1 MKTKKFKM
9 MLSILAVGMLMTG
22 CGEKSGSSQSG
33 DNKETSA
40 KEMVEQAY
48 KNLKGYQS
56 YQVDTVNK
64 NNHLDIKDEKLF
76 VTPAFTGEQQIKLKF
91 KDGIFYHSIAST
103 HDQNNR
109 DDMYTVAMDYEV
121 LKRTDDEVSCT
132 YLGRENDKQAYL
144 SGYSHGKYEEYGDDK
159 YKGFDYILFLDEQI
173 LYRYEQF
180 FDYNKDVVDD
190 KIVVKVTCNDLK
202 GFLEKDIQNIKER
215 KPDYDPLIPISG
227 TGVKRSKFEVVEYD
241 FTYTM
246 DKDYNLIEIKHN
258 EKWDH
263 GDGMITFRSYEQSFK
278 NINETTVNTENIDA
292 VFNDLESGKLKTNS
306 VDGNNKVIKGD
317 VIDLNFD

>member
-1 MKTKKFKM
+1 M

-40 KEMVEQAY
+40 KEIVEQAY

-132 YLGRENDKQAYL
+132 YLRKENDKQAYL

-159 YKGFDYILFLDEQI
+159 YKGFDHILFLDEQI

-202 GFLEKDIQNIKER
+202 GMLEYDIQNIKER
-215 KPDYDPLIPISG
+215 NPNYDPMIPNW
-227 TGVKRSKFEVVEYD
+227 RHRY
-241 FTYTM
+241 
-246 DKDYNLIEIKHN
+246 
-258 EKWDH
+258 
-263 GDGMITFRSYEQSFK
+263 
-278 NINETTVNTENIDA
+278 
-292 VFNDLESGKLKTNS
+292 
-306 VDGNNKVIKGD
+306 
-317 VIDLNFD
+317 